1 MCIIICGN
9 FYSYKNKMSKK
20 DLNLEWNVDIS
31 DLSSLSLDEDSLE
44 NLDIDEVVEGGNPTA
59 TENKP
64 LDNLD
69 LNTESQTEPE
79 SQWSSVVDE
88 NVFLDLWDNSQ
99 TKKNVLKDGDNFS
112 TYIRWFFISSIV
124 ILIGVLAIVAFYLFR
139 KYINEASKPNL
150 EQTQQEFVNKYKD
163 TYKKIR
169 GLLWSNQS
177 YVQPTVWSA
186 DESQRVNEIINAT
199 DIDYIEKK
207 DLLSNYVSE
216 LVSKTK
222 NKAEQVENLKQDNAK
237 QWFLPEELET
247 LLSEDQAIST
257 IQRSLNA
264 LEVIKFSTAT
274 KVFMYMNTAL
284 STISEMIRVSW
295 ANVDNLRNL
304 FENINSRWDKD
315 ISSYV
320 YMCYLNPFEINA
332 NCDVVWDLDLYY
344 KIAKDDSINIELFKN
359 AMNAVSQLLEKEDTS
374 LFSITFNWFNA
385 ADKNIQFNIEV
396 YTNQEDEKSLMS
408 QGKRNPNIFILTNII
423 NLLKQSS
430 FIIWADINTKEIN
443 VTTRTLTQWWISRPV
458 NYSTMDFSVPIQKKT
473 EREIFDYIDLDAMKK
488 LISERGFN
496 ENPEEMSEE
505 ILGEN
510 NEIINEN
517 VDENNDEIMSESANE
532 GFDEEESTLEDQ
544 ELEDYSI
551 EEDTNAENTEP
562 EKEEE

>member
-44 NLDIDEVVEGGNPTA
+44 NLDIDEVLEGENPTA

-64 LDNLD
+64 LDKLD
-69 LNTESQTEPE
+69 LNTESQTESQTE
-79 SQWSSVVDE
+79 YQSQWSGVVDE

-284 STISEMIRVSW
+284 
-295 ANVDNLRNL
+295 
-304 FENINSRWDKD
+304 
-315 ISSYV
+315 
-320 YMCYLNPFEINA
+320 
-332 NCDVVWDLDLYY
+332 
-344 KIAKDDSINIELFKN
+344 
-359 AMNAVSQLLEKEDTS
+359 
-374 LFSITFNWFNA
+374 
-385 ADKNIQFNIEV
+385 
-396 YTNQEDEKSLMS
+396 
-408 QGKRNPNIFILTNII
+408 
-423 NLLKQSS
+423 
-430 FIIWADINTKEIN
+430 
-443 VTTRTLTQWWISRPV
+443 
-458 NYSTMDFSVPIQKKT
+458 
-473 EREIFDYIDLDAMKK
+473 
-488 LISERGFN
+488 
-496 ENPEEMSEE
+496 
-505 ILGEN
+505 
-510 NEIINEN
+510 
-517 VDENNDEIMSESANE
+517 
-532 GFDEEESTLEDQ
+532 
-544 ELEDYSI
+544 
-551 EEDTNAENTEP
+551 
-562 EKEEE
+562 